1 MRLAVR
7 VLSIVVAATLLTAPA
22 GAEDWPDRIM
32 ERMEALQLPDEALAL
47 AAVPLDGPGEARFVN
62 ADRVMNPGSTMK
74 LLTTYAALGLRRWS
88 AMPKRGQQTGNAGR
102 DAESNSFSW
111 VVPSWQQLY
120 DTNPSSRIEQ
130 FYSYLAVVRRT

>member
-74 LLTTYAALGLRRWS
+74 LLTTYAALELLGPSFKWHTRVYTNGELNGDVLEGDLFLVG
-88 AMPKRGQQTGNAGR
+88 AGDPKLTEER
-102 DAESNSFSW
+102 
-111 VVPSWQQLY
+111 
-120 DTNPSSRIEQ
+120 
-130 FYSYLAVVRRT
+130 